1 MHVENSVVGVK
12 LCLYAHGKIGATK
25 PDLGHKLGVLHCV
38 HEKEIVTIKLMHE
51 LMYLN

>member
-1 MHVENSVVGVK
+1 MGVK
-12 LCLYAHGKIGATK
+12 LCLYAQGNIGVK
-25 PDLGHKLGVLHCV
+25 KLDFGHKLGVLHCV